1 MAGCVPAKVEAKRVE
16 FEEAAKAE
24 EEMEEESVA
33 AETWEEK
40 RAEGQADDLQRDR
53 HTN

>member
-1 MAGCVPAKVEAKRVE
+1 
-16 FEEAAKAE
+16 
-24 EEMEEESVA
+24 MEEETVAATAGEAMEEEPVA